1 MNVIS
6 FGDGACEKT
15 RRYMDSYI
23 SNELL
28 VETNHEVLRHLENCA
43 CCSAEVEAR
52 SRVKARLK
60 AAVESQEAPADLA
73 VKVRR
78 QIHQGHSRSRPAAWN
93 IWTMAAVAVVV
104 LSIGIWVTRTRTY
117 MPAMADRR
125 GQDVFIQKVSQTVAK
140 VLRVG
145 LGDHIHCSVFRK
157 YLKNPPALAQMA
169 ESMGPTFQGLV
180 PLVKA
185 NVPNR
190 YRIVMAHQCSYSG
203 RHFVHVTLTDGAHL
217 MSLVIARKELGES
230 LEGLSPSIRASGVP
244 VYQAV
249 AERYEVAGFETPQYL
264 AFVVSDLNAENN
276 LHMAGN
282 LAPSVHDFL
291 ARL

>member
-28 VETNHEVLRHLENCA
+28 VETNHEVLRHLENCPS
-43 CCSAEVEAR
+43 CSAEVDAR

-73 VKVRR
+73 GKIRR
-78 QIHQGHSRSRPAAWN
+78 QIHQGQSKSLPAAWHLWA
-93 IWTMAAVAVVV
+93 IAAAAVVL

-117 MPAMADRR
+117 MPEVADRR
-125 GQDVFIQKVSQTVAK
+125 GQDVFIQKVSQTVSK

-145 LGDHIHCSVFRK
+145 LGDHIHCAVFRK
-157 YLKNPPALAQMA
+157 YPKNPPALAQMA

-185 NVPNR
+185 SVRNR
-190 YRIVMAHQCSYSG
+190 YRIIMAHQCSYSG
-203 RHFVHVTLTDGAHL
+203 RHFVHVTLTDGSNL
-217 MSLVIARKELGES
+217 MSIVIARKELGES

-244 VYQAV
+244 VYQTV
-249 AERYEVAGFETPQYL
+249 AERYEVAGFETSQYL
-264 AFVVSDLNAENN
+264 AFVVSDLNAGNN
-276 LHMAGN
+276 LDMASH
-282 LAPSVHDFL
+282 LAPAVHDFL

>member
-6 FGDGACEKT
+6 FGDSACEKT

-28 VETNHEVLRHLENCA
+28 VETNHEVLRHLESCVS
-43 CCSAEVEAR
+43 CSAEIEAR
-52 SRVKARLK
+52 SRVKTRLK
-60 AAVESQEAPADLA
+60 AAVESQQAPSDLA
-73 VKVRR
+73 VKIRR
-78 QIHQGHSRSRPAAWN
+78 QIHQQQSRSRLADWN
-93 IWTMAAVAVVV
+93 LWTMAAAAVVV

-117 MPAMADRR
+117 MPEIADRR
-125 GQDVFIQKVSQTVAK
+125 GQDVFIQKVSQTVSK
-140 VLRVG
+140 VLRIG
-145 LGDHIHCSVFRK
+145 LGDHIHCAVFRK
-157 YLKNPPALAQMA
+157 YSKNPPALAQLA

-185 NVPNR
+185 SVPDR
-190 YRIVMAHQCSYSG
+190 YRIIMAHQCSYSG
-203 RHFVHVTLTDGAHL
+203 RHFVHVTLTDGSNL

-249 AERYEVAGFETPQYL
+249 AGRYEVAGFETPQYL

-276 LHMAGN
+276 LHMASN
-282 LAPSVHDFL
+282 LAPTVHNFL